1 MGEKIKL
8 KVDPLKV
15 IPLKVANQDTAPLTL
30 SSQEQKLIEGISP
43 IVSFERTEN
52 GALMIVKDIEGTKQV
67 LLYDGPQGLKGD
79 KGDKGDTG
87 PQGPQG
93 PKGDIGKQGPQ
104 GIQGERGPQGV
115 PGSEYTVLIQ
125 SAQPTHSANKVWID
139 PENTDTQ
146 ELPTMADLNA
156 AMSKA
161 QGLLFAES
169 TNIIS
174 RYHSNAKEYL
184 ISLDEIY
191 DSMVSVGTCL
201 IVKITQNLTAYH
213 HTIFTLN
220 LENDDHSFTGRT
232 IQNIDQTDYESGT
245 VVFGQNKYYI
255 FRRIEDGFDWFN
267 LSIPG
272 GGN

>member
-8 KVDPLKV
+8 RVDPLKV
-15 IPLKVANQDTAPLTL
+15 IPLKVANQDAAPLTL

-43 IVSFERTEN
+43 IVSFERTED

-93 PKGDIGKQGPQ
+93 PKGNTGKQGPQ

-115 PGSEYTVLIQ
+115 PGSEYTVLVQ
-125 SAQPTHSANKVWID
+125 SEQPTHIANKVWID
-139 PENTDTQ
+139 PNEKAST
-146 ELPTMADLNA
+146 ELATMDDLRS
-156 AMSKA
+156 AMSIA
-161 QGLLFAES
+161 QGLIFAEA
-169 TNIIS
+169 NEIIS
-174 RYHSNAKEYL
+174 RYHSNAKEYS
-184 ISLDEIY
+184 ISLNGVY
-191 DSMVSVGTCL
+191 DSNVAVGTCI
-201 IVKITQNLTAYH
+201 IVKITRNLTAYH
-213 HTIFTLN
+213 HTIFGLGLDN
-220 LENDDHSFTGRT
+220 GDGSYIARI
-232 IQNIDQTDYESGT
+232 IQNIGQTDYESGT

-255 FRRIEDGFDWFN
+255 FRRTEDGFDWFN